1 MDKWQ
6 RINSLFDRAADLRA
20 SERSAFLDAETSDD
34 AEVRTQVERLLFE
47 VEDAGER
54 ISAIVHSAHEIGQPT
69 EGQSIGPYRL
79 LREIGRGGMGLVW
92 LAERADGAGLPG
104 PRGSSSPSLRPALA
118 ASRGLCDDRS
128 VFNSP
133 PL

>member
-6 RINSLFDRAADLRA
+6 RINSLFDRAADLPRG
-20 SERSAFLDAETSDD
+20 ERSAFLDTETSDD
-34 AEVRTQVERLLFE
+34 TEVRSQVERLLLE

-92 LAERADGAGLPG
+92 LAERADGLGRNG
-104 PRGSSSPSLRPALA
+104 CGRVS
-118 ASRGLCDDRS
+118 
-128 VFNSP
+128 
-133 PL
+133 